1 MFRARP
7 SALPVFAA
15 ALAATTLALLWQ
27 PGAAL
32 AQSASESSDAAKP
45 AVDEN
50 HVVAKVGN
58 SDVTERDLAFA
69 TSDLAPQFAKVP
81 DELRRAAIL
90 NALIDI
96 KLLAQQAEAEGIDKS
111 ASFQARV
118 KFLRE
123 RALHNAYFQDKAVNA
138 ISDEEV
144 KARYDSE
151 IAAIEPEEQVHA
163 RHILVKTKEEAE
175 AIIAELDAGKDFG
188 EIAKEKTIDPSGTS
202 TGGDL
207 GYFSKGQMVPAF
219 EEATFALK
227 DGEYTTTPLQTQF
240 GFHVILKVDQRT
252 APPPEFS
259 AVEGQVRQLV
269 MRDKYS
275 ALVDAAR
282 AGAKVE
288 ITDSDL
294 KTQLDAI
301 QSSN

>member
-1 MFRARP
+1 MFADRS

-15 ALAATTLALLWQ
+15 ALAATAVALLWQ
-27 PGAAL
+27 PGAAM
-32 AQSASESSDAAKP
+32 AQTEKAPAETVAP
-45 AVDEN
+45 AVDEIQ
-50 HVVAKVGN
+50 VIAKVGD

-81 DELRRAAIL
+81 ENLRRAAIL

-96 KLLAQQAEAEGIDKS
+96 KLLAQQAETEGLDKS
-111 ASFQARV
+111 AAFQARV

-123 RALHNAYFQDKAVNA
+123 RALHNAYFQEKAVN
-138 ISDEEV
+138 SVTDEEV
-144 KARYDSE
+144 KARYDKE

-219 EEATFALK
+219 EEAAFALK
-227 DGEYTTTPLQTQF
+227 DGEYTKVPVQTQF
-240 GFHVILKVDQRT
+240 GYHVILKVDQRK

-269 MRDKYS
+269 MREKYS
-275 ALVDAAR
+275 ELVDSAR
-282 AGAKVE
+282 AGSKVE
-288 ITDSDL
+288 IVDPEL
-294 KTQLDAI
+294 KKQLDAI